1 MTGQESLARAYTQ
14 VPLLSSC
21 CFMTIHSTHSQ
32 GSSARSL
39 PILRHIA
46 ADSTSSF
53 AIIRSQHPSPTQN
66 FNHAS
71 PQRSTK
77 SSSCV
82 RASSSARMRYTFSR
96 KIRYFPDAG
105 CIRSQLVFVY
115 DTRSEQVRRAV
126 DLFDQ
131 GKWEDLWRAKARAT
145 KNPRQSKVKSDAQK
159 DKY

>member
-1 MTGQESLARAYTQ
+1 
-14 VPLLSSC
+14 
-21 CFMTIHSTHSQ
+21 
-32 GSSARSL
+32 
-39 PILRHIA
+39 
-46 ADSTSSF
+46 
-53 AIIRSQHPSPTQN
+53 
-66 FNHAS
+66 
-71 PQRSTK
+71 
-77 SSSCV
+77 
-82 RASSSARMRYTFSR
+82 MRYTFSR